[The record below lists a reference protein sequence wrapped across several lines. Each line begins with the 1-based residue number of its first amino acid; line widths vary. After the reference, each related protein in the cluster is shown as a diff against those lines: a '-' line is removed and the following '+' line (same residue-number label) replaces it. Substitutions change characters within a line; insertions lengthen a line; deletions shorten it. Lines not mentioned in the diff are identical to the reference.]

1 MKEGGAFLLDSG
13 GFETEM
19 RLLLAVDDSENA
31 HRAVRY
37 VGSLL
42 KRTPD
47 VTVTLFH
54 VLRPMPRVLLEHG
67 GSENPVIEEQLSA
80 RLREDRKAWIQKER
94 EAECPILEKACEQLA
109 QSGFDTSRVTLKFGH
124 EDDVAANILEA
135 ARNGDHD
142 TIAVGRH
149 GMSRITRL
157 FGGGVTD
164 RLLRDAKGFAIWIIE

>member
-1 MKEGGAFLLDSG
+1 
-13 GFETEM
+13 M

-54 VLRPMPRVLLEHG
+54 VMKPIPRVLLEHG
-67 GSENPVIEEQLSA
+67 GSENPAIEEQLSA
-80 RLREDRKAWIQKER
+80 RLREDRGNWIQNEQ
-94 EAECPILEKACEQLA
+94 ETECPVLRNACETLA
-109 QSGFDTSRVTLKFGH
+109 QSGFDTSCVTLKFGH
-124 EDDVAANILEA
+124 EDDVAANILGEA
-135 ARNGDHD
+135 RSGHHD
-142 TIAVGRH
+142 TIAVGRR
-149 GMSRITRL
+149 GMSRITRI

-164 RLLRDAKGFAIWIIE
+164 QLLRDAKGFAVWIIE

>member
-1 MKEGGAFLLDSG
+1 LKKDGAFLWGS
-13 GFETEM
+13 ETEM

-42 KRTPD
+42 ERTPD

-54 VLRPMPRVLLEHG
+54 VLKPMPRALLEHG
-67 GSENPVIEEQLSA
+67 GSENPAIEEQLSA
-80 RLREDRKAWIQKER
+80 RLREDRETWLRKER
-94 EAECPILEKACEQLA
+94 ETECPVLKKACETLA
-109 QSGFDTSRVTLKFGH
+109 QSGFDASRVTLKFGH
-124 EDDVAANILEA
+124 EDDVATNILEEA
-135 ARNGDHD
+135 QIGHHD
-142 TIAVGRH
+142 TIAVGRR
-149 GMSRITRL
+149 GISRITRM

>member
-1 MKEGGAFLLDSG
+1 
-13 GFETEM
+13 M

-42 KRTPD
+42 ERTPG

-54 VLRPMPRVLLEHG
+54 VMKPIPRVLLEHG

-80 RLREDRKAWIQKER
+80 RLREDRKSWIRKER
-94 EAECPILEKACEQLA
+94 EAECPVLKKACETLA
-109 QSGFDTSRVTLKFGH
+109 QSGFDTSCVTLRFGH
-124 EDDVAANILEA
+124 EDDVAANILEE
-135 ARNGDHD
+135 ARSGHHD
-142 TIAVGRH
+142 TIAVGRR
-149 GMSRITRL
+149 GMSRITRI

-164 RLLRDAKGFAIWIIE
+164 LLLRDAKGFAIWIIE